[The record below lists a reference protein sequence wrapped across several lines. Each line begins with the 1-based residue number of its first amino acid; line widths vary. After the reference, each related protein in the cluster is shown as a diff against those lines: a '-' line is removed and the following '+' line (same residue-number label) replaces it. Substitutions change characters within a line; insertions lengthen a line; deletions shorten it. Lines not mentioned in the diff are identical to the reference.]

1 MNLPPIDI
9 PRLLRALG
17 ISRVIQTDVP
27 PDTLYAMDV
36 QVALNDPVIEYDGET
51 MRVTQAGKVT
61 SASVV
66 GLHAPLLPDP
76 VRLVLDGVLDMDA
89 INEAARDLATPG
101 EPLGIIASNQ
111 AHATVADTPDQI
123 MANIRDMMRTLCG
136 PWYVTL
142 SDQELADQDAYVVI
156 QDSLSDARQLRDALN
171 EHIQENG
178 SGNPYRH
185 HVYQLKYL
193 ED

>member
-27 PDTLYAMDV
+27 PDTIYAMDV
-36 QVALNDPVIEYDGET
+36 QVAMNDPVIEYDGEA

-66 GLHAPLLPDP
+66 GLLPDS
-76 VRLVLDGVLDMDA
+76 VRLVLDGALDMDA

-101 EPLGIIASNQ
+101 KPLGLIASNQ
-111 AHATVADTPDQI
+111 VHATVADTPDQI
-123 MANIRDMMRTLCG
+123 MANIRHMMRTLAG
-136 PWYVTL
+136 PWYITL